1 MKYGYT
7 IERQDGTTAHG
18 TINAANTAAAHAAM
32 TETANGEKYR
42 LFPMNR
48 ALLALSIAT
57 ATAKNAVMRQGTPT
71 QVTIDREL
79 RMLSGMTAAAMLAR
93 PEMTGREL
101 SEYIIDRL
109 PLFGHDMQDF
119 FSYAMQ
125 GIQAATAA
133 GHDVRTAAA
142 AGYRALNRYIHGLN
156 TATAREL
163 STEYIIDGGGDI
175 VAYSTAIAAIIR
187 GGDKWTATNG
197 GELTAEEA
205 AILGAAI
212 AGAAAMLRPAQRRIM
227 ELLGRG
233 YSMRQ
238 IAEKTGRA
246 LSTVAQNAA
255 IIRAIIA
262 EYIEQNAPQFADI
275 VHGAAAVDVAATA
288 AAKTAQKA
296 HGTAAQKATQAAR
309 AAAYRARKRAAAQ
322 AAAMLK

>member
-1 MKYGYT
+1 MKYGYI
-7 IERQDGTTAHG
+7 IERQDGTTEHG
-18 TINAANTAAAHAAM
+18 TLTAANTAAAHAAM
-32 TETANGEKYR
+32 TATANGEKYR

-48 ALLALSIAT
+48 ALLSLSIAT

-79 RMLSGMTAAAMLAR
+79 RILSGMTAAAMLAR
-93 PEMTGREL
+93 PDMTGREL
-101 SEYIIDRL
+101 SEYILNRL

-119 FSYAMQ
+119 FGYAMQ

-133 GHDVRTAAA
+133 GYDVRTAAA
-142 AGYRALNRYIHGLN
+142 AGYKALNCYIHGLN
-156 TATAREL
+156 TATDREL
-163 STEYIIDGGGDI
+163 STEYIMDGGGDI
-175 VAYSTAIAAIIR
+175 VAFSTAIASIIR
-187 GGDKWTATNG
+187 GGEKWTAADG
-197 GELTAEEA
+197 DGMTAEEA

-212 AGAAAMLRPAQRRIM
+212 AAAASSLRPAQRHIM

-246 LSTVAQNAA
+246 VSTVAQNVA

-262 EYIEQNAPQFADI
+262 EYIDKNAPQFSRMIDS
-275 VHGAAAVDVAATA
+275 AAAANC
-288 AAKTAQKA
+288 AKHAGRTEEGAFR
-296 HGTAAQKATQAAR
+296 HAAQMKATQAAR

-322 AAAMLK
+322 AATMMQ